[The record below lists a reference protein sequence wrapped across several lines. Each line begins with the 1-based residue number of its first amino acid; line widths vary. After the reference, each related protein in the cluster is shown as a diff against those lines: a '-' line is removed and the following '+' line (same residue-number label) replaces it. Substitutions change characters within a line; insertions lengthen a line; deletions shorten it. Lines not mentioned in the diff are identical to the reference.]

1 MVARLA
7 LTTALMLVYGLAQ
20 AQDHSIGARVGLLG
34 LGVEYGYV
42 VNDRLGVRVGVN
54 GAGISF
60 DREEA
65 DIEYAF
71 DLKWESFAVSVDFH
85 PAAGPFRVTGGILGN
100 RNRLDLVSRPTDDV
114 TIGDQTYT
122 PEQVGTLS
130 AAVRFQR
137 TAPFVGVG
145 WDWSRRSRS
154 FGMSFDLGLVRQG
167 TPRTSLTA
175 SGEFASDPA
184 FADDLEAER
193 RELQRGL
200 DDFRLLPYAM
210 LGFVFRF

>member
-1 MVARLA
+1 MISRFA
-7 LTTALMLVYGLAQ
+7 LTVALILAWGSAQ
-20 AQDHSIGARVGLLG
+20 AQEHSVGARAGLLG

-42 VNDRLGVRVGVN
+42 VNDRLGVRIGVN

-65 DIEYAF
+65 EIEYEF
-71 DLKWESFAVSVDFH
+71 SLTWESFAASVDFH

-100 RNRLDLVSRPTDDV
+100 RNRLDLVSRPTEDV
-114 TIGDQTYT
+114 TIGDQTYS

-145 WDWSRRSRS
+145 WDWSRRSRL
-154 FGMSFDLGLVRQG
+154 FGVSFDLGLVRQG

-175 SGEFASDPA
+175 SGEYANDPA

-193 RELQRGL
+193 RELQNGL
-200 DDFRLLPYAM
+200 DDFRLLPYATVG
-210 LGFVFRF
+210 LVFRF